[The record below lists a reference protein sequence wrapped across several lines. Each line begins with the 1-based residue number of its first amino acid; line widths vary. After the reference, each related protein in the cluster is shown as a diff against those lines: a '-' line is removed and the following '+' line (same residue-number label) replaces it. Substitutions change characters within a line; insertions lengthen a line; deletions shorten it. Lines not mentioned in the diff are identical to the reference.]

1 LFDRRFLTV
10 SKFHFR
16 NAFSGI
22 MKGLMQKYTMRDV
35 ARLAGVS
42 VATVSA
48 VINGTVT
55 VSERLTGKVENAMKA
70 LDYHPDQVARSL
82 KVGRTQ
88 VVGMVVPDL
97 TNAFFPEVIQGAEDA
112 ARLQGYS
119 VILCNSNE
127 EPEQERRH
135 LSTLFSRRVDGV
147 LLACSDASAA
157 YDSLVRRRFPI
168 VFVDRIPQ
176 GVSFAGVSTDNEDAG
191 RRATRHLIELGHKR
205 IAFITGNLRHSPHA
219 DRLHGFRKAMQES
232 NLAVRD
238 EYLQVGDLTMDSGY
252 RAGLDMLRRPEPPTA
267 IIPSNNRMLL
277 GVMRA
282 VNQHGARCPE
292 DVSIVGFDDF
302 PWTQHLTPPLTVLS
316 QPAHEIGKKALEMLL
331 LKIRATE
338 GSEENHDSLIRLKAD
353 LKVRES
359 TAPPGNRAELDG
371 HGQKYS
377 AAPPAPMG
385 V

>member
-1 LFDRRFLTV
+1 
-10 SKFHFR
+10 
-16 NAFSGI
+16 
-22 MKGLMQKYTMRDV
+22 MQKYTMRDV

-127 EPEQERRH
+127 DPEQERRH
-135 LSTLFSRRVDGV
+135 LCPLFSRRVDGV

-252 RAGLDMLRRPEPPTA
+252 RAGLDML
-267 IIPSNNRMLL
+267 
-277 GVMRA
+277 
-282 VNQHGARCPE
+282 
-292 DVSIVGFDDF
+292 
-302 PWTQHLTPPLTVLS
+302 
-316 QPAHEIGKKALEMLL
+316 
-331 LKIRATE
+331 
-338 GSEENHDSLIRLKAD
+338 
-353 LKVRES
+353 
-359 TAPPGNRAELDG
+359 
-371 HGQKYS
+371 
-377 AAPPAPMG
+377 
-385 V
+385 